1 MTDGRGIALCKS
13 VPSPLNPVRELRE
26 LHISATES
34 DSGKGMKILFF
45 FTRPCGSLRTCSVE
59 SMSNFVADDHSNAA
73 VVHVAVDDRVVEFI

>member
-1 MTDGRGIALCKS
+1 MTMLTTLYGFNSIWEVTDGRGIALCKS

-45 FTRPCGSLRTCSVE
+45 YKA
-59 SMSNFVADDHSNAA
+59 M
-73 VVHVAVDDRVVEFI
+73 RVTAHLFRRIHE